1 MRTVQ
6 ESRCASE
13 VVADLVSAEE
23 LDAEQGEAVLAALD
37 AAGIGT
43 SAQAVPGGRVG
54 LASGVRS
61 HAAEVAGYLGAV
73 FVGLSAVTF
82 LAQSWDEVSP
92 GTRALLLAGIA
103 VLCAV
108 VAVVVSRGGA
118 RPADPVRLRVASTL
132 MSVAALT
139 TGLAVG
145 SALEQSS
152 DGGPW
157 LLTLAPAAA
166 LVVAVLGY
174 SLAPTAL
181 GHLAMAAA
189 AVATVQFAAAAI
201 AADNPVPAGVG
212 LLVLG
217 LLWLLLVRW
226 GLLREQTL
234 GLVVAGLLCLAGPQL
249 VLAAVV
255 VPAAT
260 RVAAYVLTAAVGLA
274 CLAGYSVLQRW
285 PLLVLGVGAMALL
298 VPEVLGYWLGE
309 SIGVPGLLLASGVT
323 LLVASLLGLRLRR
336 RSPDQELP

>member
-1 MRTVQ
+1 MRTAQ
-6 ESRCASE
+6 EPRSASE
-13 VVADLVSAEE
+13 VVADLVSAEA
-23 LDAEQGEAVLAALD
+23 LDVEQGEAVLAALD

-43 SAQAVPGGRVG
+43 AMQAVPGGRVG
-54 LASGVRS
+54 LASGLRS

-82 LAQSWDEVSP
+82 LAQTWDQYSP

-103 VLCAV
+103 GLCAV
-108 VAVVVSRGGA
+108 VAVVVAAAGA
-118 RPADPVRLRVASTL
+118 RAKDPVRSRVASTL
-132 MSVAALT
+132 MAVAALT
-139 TGLAVG
+139 TALAVG

-152 DGGPW
+152 DARPW

-166 LVVAVLGY
+166 LVVAALGY
-174 SLAPTAL
+174 VLAPTAL
-181 GHLAMAAA
+181 GHLAMATA
-189 AVATVQFAAAAI
+189 AVVTAQFAAAAI
-201 AADNPVPAGVG
+201 APDNPVPGGVG
-212 LLVLG
+212 LLALG

-226 GLLREQTL
+226 ELLREQTL

-249 VLAAVV
+249 MLAADV

-260 RVAAYVLTAAVGLA
+260 RVVAYVLTAAVGVA

-285 PLLVLGVGAMALL
+285 PLLVLGVGAMAVL
-298 VPEVLGYWLGE
+298 VPEMLGYWLGE

-336 RSPDQELP
+336 HPERELP